1 MRKILIPFD
10 FTEVALNAVQYAL
23 DFSGDEDELHIIHV
37 HSGLLSIQS
46 PLMLKAGKDYI
57 ESIKDEIS
65 ATIKLNLE
73 IEKLPDNIVIKAING
88 DPVHAIAQYARKHLM
103 ELAIIGTRD
112 KYDFFDR
119 WVGTISLGLVK
130 SLFIPVYL
138 VPRFARFNGFN
149 KVLVA
154 SDHHLAKPEL
164 LHQIK
169 QWNDNHNAYIKFLH
183 VRERINSLYNE
194 EAEKIVKELYE
205 KENVDFGFEIAT
217 VNSRNIGDSLLA
229 SAYNYQADLMIVI
242 AENQNF
248 MQSLLFKS
256 LSKELVLKSSIP
268 VLFLH
273 D

>member
-1 MRKILIPFD
+1 M
-10 FTEVALNAVQYAL
+10 
-23 DFSGDEDELHIIHV
+23 
-37 HSGLLSIQS
+37 
-46 PLMLKAGKDYI
+46 
-57 ESIKDEIS
+57 
-65 ATIKLNLE
+65 
-73 IEKLPDNIVIKAING
+73 
-88 DPVHAIAQYARKHLM
+88 
-103 ELAIIGTRD
+103 
-112 KYDFFDR
+112 
-119 WVGTISLGLVK
+119 
-130 SLFIPVYL
+130 
-138 VPRFARFNGFN
+138 
-149 KVLVA
+149 
-154 SDHHLAKPEL
+154 
-164 LHQIK
+164 
-169 QWNDNHNAYIKFLH
+169 
-183 VRERINSLYNE
+183 RERINSLYNE